1 MRIVELWFEFASP
14 YSYLAVARIAEL
26 AQELPIVWRP
36 FLLGPIFGDRGWTS
50 SPFTLF
56 PDKGRHMWRDVER
69 EAAHYGIPFRKPT
82 MFPAKSVLATRVA
95 LIAADDGFIEPFA
108 RAVFTAHFVRD
119 EDIADPAV
127 IDAVLATL
135 GRDGSSL
142 RERALT
148 TDNKDRLRANV
159 DRARELGIFGAPMF
173 HVGDELFWGNDRL
186 ERALAH
192 ARRA

>member
-1 MRIVELWFEFASP
+1 MRAFELWFEFASP
-14 YSYLAVARIAEL
+14 YSYLAVARIAAL
-26 AQELPIVWRP
+26 APELPIVWRP

-56 PDKGRHMWRDVER
+56 PDKGRHMWRDIER
-69 EAAHYGIPFRKPT
+69 EAAHYGIPFHKPT
-82 MFPAKSVLATRVA
+82 QFPAKSVLATRVA

-108 RAVFTAHFVRD
+108 RAVFEAHFVRD

-127 IDAVLATL
+127 IDAVLAD
-135 GRDGSSL
+135 RDGPSI
-142 RERALT
+142 RERALAAA
-148 TDNKDRLRANV
+148 NKDRLRANV

-173 HVGDELFWGNDRL
+173 HVDDELFWGNDRL
-186 ERALAH
+186 ERALAY